1 MKNVKCIS
9 HEQILV
15 EQIVILYLVGWVE
28 ILYFIEIIMDKHYL
42 SFYSLVKEVGLTKKQ
57 LSIDENGED
66 VTYNDEPLNYL
77 ED

>member
-1 MKNVKCIS
+1 
-9 HEQILV
+9 
-15 EQIVILYLVGWVE
+15 
-28 ILYFIEIIMDKHYL
+28 MDKHYL

-66 VTYNDEPLNYL
+66 VAYNDEPLNYL